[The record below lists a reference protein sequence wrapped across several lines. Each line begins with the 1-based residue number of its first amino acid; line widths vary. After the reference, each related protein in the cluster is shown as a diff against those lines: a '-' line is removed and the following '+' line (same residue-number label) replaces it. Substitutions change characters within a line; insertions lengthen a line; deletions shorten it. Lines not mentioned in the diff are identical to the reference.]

1 MCKLPCCELSSLLP
15 SGVRRARG
23 VSLTPSAW
31 ATRARGVGSGGGSC
45 APRDLH
51 PLDGRMHRVYG
62 RQDSVRA
69 EDRENELTQRT
80 VDKRQKRNPGRR
92 GKHRRNQNK
101 HRARRAQNTGTSDT
115 GAQQLETEKG
125 GQGVA
130 EHHTPPL
137 PFDKYSLHHGIAVGA
152 INSVLGVSVANRR
165 LG

>member
-1 MCKLPCCELSSLLP
+1 MFD
-15 SGVRRARG
+15 
-23 VSLTPSAW
+23 TIDW
-31 ATRARGVGSGGGSC
+31 
-45 APRDLH
+45 
-51 PLDGRMHRVYG
+51 